1 MNAHEVAARRYIAT
15 VTTLAGLA
23 TAAIGIWGLV
33 HPTSFGEFA
42 GFGYHEHFLH
52 DVGAFQL
59 GLGAALLLA
68 VLWSD
73 ALATALAGFL
83 VANTAHTVNHAVD
96 LDLGGSA
103 WQAWALGAVSIA
115 IAVAFV
121 LRLRQL
127 GYVVGSVGGTT
138 EPTLAPFVRQKT
150 ILLTTFRKDGRPG
163 STPVSIAV
171 DGDRA
176 FVRSF
181 EKSLKAR
188 RLAREPRVEFGPC
201 SGFGTPTGTVHA
213 GRMRRLSGQEHQ
225 HAARMLRRK
234 YPLLHGVVVPLAHRI
249 GRAKTGRTV
258 HFELVPERAPA
269 AARSDA
275 VVDTG

>member
-1 MNAHEVAARRYIAT
+1 MNGEQVAARRYVAA

-23 TAAIGIWGLV
+23 TAAIGVWALV
-33 HPTSFGEFA
+33 GPRSFGDWA
-42 GFGYHEHFLH
+42 GFGFHEHFLH
-52 DVGAFQL
+52 DIGAFQL
-59 GLGAALLLA
+59 GLGVTLLLA

-83 VANTAHTVNHAVD
+83 VANTAHTVNHVVD
-96 LDLGGSA
+96 LDLGGAA

-115 IAVAFV
+115 IAVALV
-121 LRLRQL
+121 LRLRQV
-127 GYVVGSVGGTT
+127 GYVVGNVGSTT

-150 ILLTTFRKDGRPG
+150 IRLTTFRKDGTPG

-181 EKSLKAR
+181 EKSLKTR
-188 RLAREPRVEFGPC
+188 RLASDPRVEFGPC
-201 SGFGTPTGTVHA
+201 SGFGTPSGTAHTGQ
-213 GRMRRLSGQEHQ
+213 MRRLSGQEYR

-234 YPLLHGVVVPLAHRI
+234 YPLLHGVVVPLAHRL

-258 HFELVPERAPA
+258 HFELVPTQA
-269 AARSDA
+269 AERSDA
-275 VVDTG
+275 SV

>member
-1 MNAHEVAARRYIAT
+1 MNRYIAAI
-15 VTTLAGLA
+15 TTLAGLA
-23 TAAIGIWGLV
+23 TAVIGVWGLV
-33 HPTSFGEFA
+33 HPTSFGAFA
-42 GFGYHEHFLH
+42 GFGFHEHFLH

-59 GLGAALLLA
+59 GLGVTLLLA

-83 VANTAHTVNHAVD
+83 VANTAHTVNHVVD
-96 LDLGGSA
+96 LGLGGAA

-115 IAVAFV
+115 IAVALV

-127 GYVVGSVGGTT
+127 GYVVGGVGSTT
-138 EPTLAPFVRQKT
+138 EPALAPFVRQKT
-150 ILLTTFRKDGRPG
+150 IRLTTFRKDGTPG

-181 EKSLKAR
+181 EKSLKTR
-188 RLAREPRVEFGPC
+188 RLARDPRVEFGPC
-201 SGFGTPTGTVHA
+201 SGFGTPSGTAHA
-213 GRMRRLSGQEHQ
+213 GQMRRLSGHENR

-234 YPLLHGVVVPLAHRI
+234 YPLLHGLVVPLAHRL

-258 HFELVPERAPA
+258 HFELVPTHASE
-269 AARSDA
+269 RSDA
-275 VVDTG
+275 DVVSG

>member
-1 MNAHEVAARRYIAT
+1 MNRYIVT
-15 VTTLAGLA
+15 VTTLVGLA
-23 TAAIGIWGLV
+23 TAAIGVWGLV

-59 GLGAALLLA
+59 GLGVTLLLA

-73 ALATALAGFL
+73 ALATTLAGFL

-96 LDLGGSA
+96 LHLGGAA

-115 IAVAFV
+115 VAVALV
-121 LRLRQL
+121 LRLREL
-127 GYVVGSVGGTT
+127 DYVVGNVGSTT

-150 ILLTTFRKDGRPG
+150 ILLTTFRKDGTPG

-181 EKSLKAR
+181 EKSLKTR
-188 RLAREPRVEFGPC
+188 RLARDPRVEFGPS
-201 SGFGTPTGTVHA
+201 SGFGKPTGTMHT
-213 GRMRRLSGQEHQ
+213 GRMRRLSGAEHR
-225 HAARMLRRK
+225 HAARVLRRK
-234 YPLLHGVVVPLAHRI
+234 YPLLHGIVVPLSHRV

-258 HFELVPERAPA
+258 PFELVPERAPE
-269 AARSDA
+269 RTE
-275 VVDTG
+275 VR